1 MLSLFYDD
9 EAMVWGDEPDDRE
22 HWRLQWTPA
31 DQALVRHERPVA
43 MTDHEEAI
51 FPPVALAVREELT
64 FPAWA
69 TRECEALAL
78 DERDADAY
86 VDIMER
92 GADRCR
98 LLGYAD
104 AVQGGIAE
112 LATEATGRPAAD
124 VHSWRLLLQ
133 ISSEDA
139 AQMMWGDVGFLYVSC
154 TSARPRT
161 RCVRIA
167 GRTPGSSWSA
177 PELGQRR
184 DQRRAAAVRLH
195 SHRDI
200 QAATYRDAEAGCSS
214 RPRPR
219 EHNQERTDN
228 VRYVKWG

>member
-1 MLSLFYDD
+1 MTCGGAVDGEASRRPLPSSVLADGGLPQAGMLSLFYDD

-22 HWRLQWTPA
+22 HWRLLWTPA

-69 TRECEALAL
+69 TRECEALTL

-139 AQMMWGDVGFLYVSC
+139 AQMMWGDVGFLYV
-154 TSARPRT
+154 
-161 RCVRIA
+161 VM
-167 GRTPGSSWSA
+167 
-177 PELGQRR
+177 PE
-184 DQRRAAAVRLH
+184 DAMRA
-195 SHRDI
+195 HRWE
-200 QAATYRDAEAGCSS
+200 DAWLVMECS
-214 RPRPR
+214 
-219 EHNQERTDN
+219 
-228 VRYVKWG
+228 